1 MLDDAIEDLP
11 RDMTPALPTGWER
24 AWWAPMNYA
33 LATLVGMLFVVP
45 LVWMIS
51 TSLRP
56 IGLPP
61 ATRFEW
67 IPPVITLDNY
77 PYIFQILELG
87 RFLGNSIGVV
97 VVAVPL
103 TLLTASAAGFALAQ
117 LPPRPR
123 GWLTAVSVAALL
135 VPAMA
140 IWITRFLVYKWI
152 GILDTPLALIAP
164 AIMGTSPLYVL
175 LFGWA
180 FGRVPGEIFEQ
191 ARLDGAGAWR
201 IWWSVALPLVRP
213 AIGAVAILSM
223 VFYSS
228 DFISPLLYVNNQAY
242 YTLPVGIQALQQVN
256 RTNWPLMMAGAVVL
270 TLPMLIL
277 FIAAQR
283 FFFQEDRTQG
293 WWGR

>member
-24 AWWAPMNYA
+24 AWWTPMNYA
-33 LATLVGMLFVVP
+33 LATLVGLLFVVP
-45 LVWMIS
+45 LVWMVS

-56 IGLPP
+56 IGLPAP
-61 ATRFEW
+61 ARFEW
-67 IPPVITLDNY
+67 IPPVLTLDNY

-87 RFLGNSIGVV
+87 RFLGNSVGVV

-103 TLLTASAAGFALAQ
+103 TLLTASGAGFALAQ
-117 LPPRPR
+117 LPARPR
-123 GWLTAVSVAALL
+123 GWLTALSVAALL

-213 AIGAVAILSM
+213 AIGAVAILST
-223 VFYSS
+223 VFYWS
-228 DFISPLLYVNNQAY
+228 DFISPLLYVNNPAY

-277 FIAAQR
+277 FVVAQR